1 MRVYTV
7 HVPPFSHR
15 ESDPVLIKEGFSW
28 PAFLFGPLWM
38 LIHGLWLAFVALV
51 AITLLLGVAADAFG
65 LGEILQAIVSLAIAV
80 LVGAHGND
88 MRRHVL
94 VRRGYRDA
102 GVVAAR
108 NMDEALHRFFDAE
121 APVRAA
127 GQTRPRATSV
137 PVAPPPMPISGF

>member
-7 HVPPFSHR
+7 HVPPFPHR
-15 ESDPVLIKEGFSW
+15 ESDPVLIKEGFCW

-38 LIHGLWLAFVALV
+38 LIHRLWLAFAVLV
-51 AITLLLGVAADAFG
+51 VITLILGVAADAFG
-65 LGEILQAIVSLAIAV
+65 LGQVPQAIVLLAIAV

-88 MRRHVL
+88 MRRHAL
-94 VRRGYRDA
+94 VRRGYRDG

-108 NMDEALHRFFDAE
+108 NYDEALTRYIDAD
-121 APVRAA
+121 PPIRAVN
-127 GQTRPRATSV
+127 QTRARATSV

>member
-38 LIHGLWLAFVALV
+38 LIHHLWLAFVVLV
-51 AITLLLGVAADAFG
+51 VITILLSVAADAFG
-65 LGEILQAIVSLAIAV
+65 LGQVPQAIVSLAIAV

-88 MRRHVL
+88 MRRRGL
-94 VRRGYRDA
+94 TRRGYRDG

-108 NMDEALHRFFDAE
+108 NMDEAITRFFDAE
-121 APVRAA
+121 PPVRAVH
-127 GQTRPRATSV
+127 QTRARATSV

>member
-15 ESDPVLIKEGFSW
+15 ESDPVLIKEGYSW

-38 LIHGLWLAFVALV
+38 LIHRLWLAFVALV
-51 AITLLLGVAADAFG
+51 VITLIIGVAADAFG
-65 LGEILQAIVSLAIAV
+65 IGPIPQGIVSLAIAV

-88 MRRHVL
+88 MRRYGL
-94 VRRGYRDA
+94 ARRGYRDG

-108 NMDEALHRFFDAE
+108 NIDEGLARFIDAE
-121 APVRAA
+121 PPVRAVH
-127 GQTRPRATSV
+127 QTRARATSV

>member
-15 ESDPVLIKEGFSW
+15 ENDPLLIKEGYSW

-51 AITLLLGVAADAFG
+51 VVTILLGVAADAFG
-65 LGEILQAIVSLAIAV
+65 LGQVPQVIVSLAIAV

-88 MRRHVL
+88 MRRHAL
-94 VRRGYRDA
+94 TRRGYRDS

-108 NMDEALHRFFDAE
+108 NYDEALARFIDAE
-121 APVRAA
+121 PPVRAVP
-127 GQTRPRATSV
+127 QTRARATSV

>member
-15 ESDPVLIKEGFSW
+15 ESDPVLIKEGYSW

-51 AITLLLGVAADAFG
+51 VVTILLGVAADAFG
-65 LGEILQAIVSLAIAV
+65 LGQVPQVIVSLAIAV

-88 MRRHVL
+88 MRRYGL
-94 VRRGYRDA
+94 ARRGYRDG

-108 NMDEALHRFFDAE
+108 NIDEGLARFIDAE
-121 APVRAA
+121 PPVRAVH
-127 GQTRPRATSV
+127 QTRARATSV

>member
-15 ESDPVLIKEGFSW
+15 EIDPVLIKEGFSW

-38 LIHGLWLAFVALV
+38 LIHRLWLAFVVLV
-51 AITLLLGVAADAFG
+51 VVTLILGVAADAFG
-65 LGEILQAIVSLAIAV
+65 LGEIPQAIVSLAIAV

-88 MRRHVL
+88 MRRHGL
-94 VRRGYRDA
+94 ARRGYRDA

-108 NMDEALHRFFDAE
+108 NLDEAIHRFVDAE
-121 APVRAA
+121 APVHRSA
-127 GQTRPRATSV
+127 QTRPRATSV